1 MPEVRELGW
10 MQEVE
15 RVMQPVIGL
24 VLLVTFVTGAVFGV
38 LLGYGW
44 GREDAVRYISRR
56 RRKEQCK
63 Q

>member
-38 LLGYGW
+38 LLGYSW